1 MIKHIFWL
9 LLCVACTNTNDKTN
23 ASKKDVQ
30 EESQDTTTVSKVIRE
45 ENSLPI
51 NDTLNSTAQ
60 IIAGNSDSNTIFKNI
75 IASKNYQTFSANFSK
90 RWNSFDSSR
99 IQKLSSFRN
108 TELGKHIIN
117 EKTLFYPFSGPDI
130 LYANLFFPQAEKF
143 VMIGLEPVGTLPS
156 FGTNQT
162 DSLNKYYNKINT
174 SLNAILN
181 FSFFRT
187 ESMSMDLKNTEVNGT
202 IHLLLL
208 FLNRTGN
215 SIVSAKPIT
224 VDTAGNKIYYSSFTE
239 LKSASLKTKGVEIV
253 FKTKENQLKELS
265 YFSLNAADDGLISNV
280 GFRKYLSAMSQFNTY
295 LKGASYLLHK
305 PNFSIIR
312 GIILN
317 GASTITQDDSG
328 IALRYFEKE
337 KDKWDYTLYGE
348 YSRPISMFS
357 NCYQKNLDSLYK
369 QSGSIPIGF
378 GIGYNFKDKN
388 SNLMVVKRK

>member
-1 MIKHIFWL
+1 
-9 LLCVACTNTNDKTN
+9 
-23 ASKKDVQ
+23 
-30 EESQDTTTVSKVIRE
+30 
-45 ENSLPI
+45 
-51 NDTLNSTAQ
+51 
-60 IIAGNSDSNTIFKNI
+60 
-75 IASKNYQTFSANFSK
+75 
-90 RWNSFDSSR
+90 
-99 IQKLSSFRN
+99 
-108 TELGKHIIN
+108 
-117 EKTLFYPFSGPDI
+117 
-130 LYANLFFPQAEKF
+130 
-143 VMIGLEPVGTLPS
+143 
-156 FGTNQT
+156 
-162 DSLNKYYNKINT
+162 
-174 SLNAILN
+174 
-181 FSFFRT
+181 
-187 ESMSMDLKNTEVNGT
+187 
-202 IHLLLL
+202 L

-253 FKTKENQLKELS
+253 FKTKEYQLKELS
-265 YFSLNAADDGLISNV
+265 YFSLNAADDGLRSNV